1 MQQQLAGSLQQ
12 GPLRQEQSGCSI
24 CMLQACSRIH
34 NSTRFRPRSRYPPM
48 SWPDTLCACTAC
60 RAAVEC
66 LSSQLDPRELTHLV
80 ITHVGPNRTPT
91 IAAVLRAALMGR
103 PAGSKLKL
111 VASNPAIKVLRSGLQ
126 GESTGSGGMLL
137 AGARCGAC

>member
-1 MQQQLAGSLQQ
+1 
-12 GPLRQEQSGCSI
+12 
-24 CMLQACSRIH
+24 
-34 NSTRFRPRSRYPPM
+34 
-48 SWPDTLCACTAC
+48 
-60 RAAVEC
+60 VEC

-126 GESTGSGGMLL
+126 GEGTAGSGGVSL
-137 AGARCGAC
+137 AGGRCGAC